1 MLGHNQKQKTTL
13 TRKRKVMIVKTGFFQ
28 DSSQVIVK
36 VIAVLT
42 RRPVLNK
49 RQSMPKITI
58 RENKKK
64 GKQQKRKSDKQKK
77 KLRDLLGLP
86 HRMLFKPQLQQLQP
100 MPLQLVHLIQHR
112 PMHRQQ
118 MQPKTR
124 QLILQLDAGHQEGY
138 IFTMLE
144 MLPEGGHQELSEMRH
159 YQRDGGLLVQ
169 KFPFQRLC
177 HEITDRIVY
186 DARGSN
192 RQIPIR
198 FQTSAI
204 MVLQE
209 AE

>member
-1 MLGHNQKQKTTL
+1 MPKTT
-13 TRKRKVMIVKTGFFQ
+13 R
-28 DSSQVIVK
+28 
-36 VIAVLT
+36 
-42 RRPVLNK
+42 
-49 RQSMPKITI
+49 

-64 GKQQKRKSDKQKK
+64 RKKRKQLKRKSDKQKK
-77 KLRDLLGLP
+77 NLRDLLGLP